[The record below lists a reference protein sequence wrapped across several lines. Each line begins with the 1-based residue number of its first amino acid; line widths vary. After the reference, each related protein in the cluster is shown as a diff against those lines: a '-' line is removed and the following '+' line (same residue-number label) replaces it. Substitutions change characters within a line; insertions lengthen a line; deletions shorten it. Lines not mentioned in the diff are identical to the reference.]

1 MQYSLRTQTTI
12 DCGKSSFKSPFNHH
26 SLQSS
31 PCKQKHIL
39 QMLPKP
45 PQIKTDDSNCI
56 NLLAKNFN
64 QPAPNNVWVCDF
76 TYIRAANRFYYL
88 CAVLDLFARKI
99 VFFKLSDRINAHLIF
114 LLSTLLTSIQS
125 VFISDA
131 ETPASRLKQ
140 RIIEIICITFDFLSC
155 TYLLNLM
162 CFAIPGI
169 FIFSAFPG
177 HNGYSPRHA
186 KIYHADIV
194 PLSSS
199 PGKPSSS

>member
-1 MQYSLRTQTTI
+1 M
-12 DCGKSSFKSPFNHH
+12 CCF
-26 SLQSS
+26 
-31 PCKQKHIL
+31 
-39 QMLPKP
+39 M
-45 PQIKTDDSNCI
+45 
-56 NLLAKNFN
+56 
-64 QPAPNNVWVCDF
+64 
-76 TYIRAANRFYYL
+76 
-88 CAVLDLFARKI
+88 FARKI
-99 VFFKLSDRINAHLIF
+99 VSFKLSDRINTKLAIDTVNIALSTTVCHTDSCFILTGGSQFTSEKFRKHLDSLNIVQSFSAKGGVVYARLIF
-114 LLSTLLTSIQS
+114 LLSALLTSVQS
-125 VFISDA
+125 VFISVA

-140 RIIEIICITFDFLSC
+140 RIIEIICIAFDFLSC

-177 HNGYSPRHA
+177 HNGYSPKHA